1 MNSLQ
6 TNQLKYLGKII
17 AFALLYFIAARLGFF
32 SMFNGE
38 IPTLIWPASAF
49 SLAVLLIFGL
59 ELWPGISLGALMVA
73 ISNNHSLA
81 LTLTIIVTHTMEPV
95 VGAYLIRRVSDFNIA
110 LERPRDVFTF
120 IGFGAV
126 VGPAVGATLG
136 VVSFYLSPEGQMKN
150 LTALWWQWWLAHAFS
165 VIIITPVILT
175 WWSNPHIDL
184 PKKRLFE
191 AIVAFGGLLLVSFL
205 VFLRLPV
212 RNLPIGHVIFPFL
225 LWLALRFS
233 PREVAMGS
241 FLASII
247 AIVGTVN
254 SSGPFSRPVLGL
266 NLILLMTFIGSV
278 MITALLISTVMMER
292 RRAREALQHS
302 HDLLERRVTERTIEL
317 SETNQQL
324 TLEIEERKEVEE
336 LLALARDQALEA
348 LLLKNQILAN
358 VSHDARTPLNVI
370 LLYAELLYHQRYGSL
385 KQRQLDAL
393 EVILN
398 GTKELEGFINNLLD
412 EAQLQAQK
420 EAPPWIAVEI
430 QEWFDEVTTPLR
442 QLAERKGLQMQT
454 AVAADLPACIQ
465 TDPESLKQIFNNLA
479 WNAIKFTD
487 EGIISIRLKSVETG
501 KWAIEVADTG
511 MGIPQEAHAQI
522 YEAFWQVDGSATRKV
537 TRGVGLGLSI
547 VKRRVELLNGE
558 IYLESKPG
566 EGSVFTVV
574 LPLINEAVMVA
585 NEA

>member
-1 MNSLQ
+1 MNSIQ
-6 TNQLKYLGKII
+6 TNQLKYIGKII

-32 SMFNGE
+32 SRFNGE

-59 ELWPGISLGALMVA
+59 EMWPGISIGALMVA
-73 ISNNHSLA
+73 ISNNHSFA

-120 IGFGAV
+120 IGFGAII
-126 VGPAVGATLG
+126 GPAVGATLG
-136 VVSFYLSPEGQMKN
+136 VISFYLSPEGQMKN
-150 LTALWWQWWLAHAFS
+150 FTALWLQWWLAHAFS

-175 WWSNPHIDL
+175 WWSNPHLDL
-184 PKKRLFE
+184 PQKRLLE
-191 AIVAFGGLLLVSFL
+191 AIFVFGALLLVSFL

-212 RNLPIGHVIFPFL
+212 RNLPLGHVLFPFL
-225 LWLALRFS
+225 LWLALRFG

-247 AIVGTVN
+247 AILGTVN
-254 SSGPFSRPVLGL
+254 STGPFSRPVLGL

-292 RRAREALQHS
+292 RRDREALQHS
-302 HDLLERRVTERTIEL
+302 HDLLERRVAERTVEL
-317 SETNQQL
+317 SKANQLL

-336 LLALARDQALEA
+336 KLALAHDQALEA
-348 LLLKNQILAN
+348 LLLKSQILAN
-358 VSHDARTPLNVI
+358 VSHDARTPLNII
-370 LLYAELLYHQRYGSL
+370 LLYAELLQNQRYGPL
-385 KQRQLDAL
+385 QQRQLDAL
-393 EVILN
+393 DVILN

-420 EAPPWIAVEI
+420 EAPPWSDVEI
-430 QEWFDEVTTPLR
+430 QEWFDQTTIPLR
-442 QLAERKGLQMQT
+442 QLAERKGLQMKT
-454 AVAADLPACIQ
+454 AVADDLPTHIQ
-465 TDPESLKQIFNNLA
+465 TDSESLRQIVNNLT

-487 EGIISIRLKSVETG
+487 EGMISIRLNSVEAS
-501 KWAIEVADTG
+501 KWALEVADTG
-511 MGIPQEAHAQI
+511 MGIPQEAQSQI

-566 EGSVFTVV
+566 EGAIFTVV
-574 LPLINEAVMVA
+574 MPLVNEEKVVT
-585 NEA
+585 NEP